1 MPTMIFPRKTT
12 WFYMIC
18 LALTWCSTAAWGD
31 ELPRHQPTPGGVAVV
46 ALPTFPKTASAF
58 YNDRRVLVTNQK
70 DNWIALI
77 GIPLSAKAGK
87 HELELRQPGRP
98 VQRIPF
104 TVTHKSY
111 EEQHLTIENK
121 RMVNPQKR
129 DLERIG
135 KERVR
140 IVKALAQWSER
151 RDVPLR
157 FDLPVDGVQS
167 SPFGLRRFF
176 NEQPRRPHSGLD
188 IAAPEGTPIRVPA
201 PGIVIDTGN
210 FYFNGNTVFVDHGQG
225 LVTMYCHMNS
235 IIVTPGKRLPNGA
248 IIGTVGETG
257 RVTGPHLHWSV
268 SLNNTRVDPSLFLSS
283 SAKLRLK
290 EY

>member
-1 MPTMIFPRKTT
+1 MPAIIFPAKTT
-12 WFYMIC
+12 SFYLIC
-18 LALTWCSTAAWGD
+18 LALTWCSTAAWSD
-31 ELPRHQPTPGGVAVV
+31 ELPRHQSTPGGVAVV
-46 ALPTFPKTASAF
+46 ALPMFPKTASAF

-70 DNWIALI
+70 NNWIALV
-77 GIPLSAKAGK
+77 GIPLVAKAGK

-121 RMVNPQKR
+121 RMVNPEER

-140 IVKALAQWSER
+140 IVKALAQWSDR
-151 RDVPLR
+151 KDVPLR

-176 NEQPRRPHSGLD
+176 NEQPRKPHSGLD
-188 IAAPEGTPIRVPA
+188 IAAPEGTPIRAPA
-201 PGIVIDTGN
+201 PGTVIDTGN

-235 IIVTPGKRLPNGA
+235 IIVQPGKKLLPGA

-268 SLNNTRVDPSLFLSS
+268 SLNNTRVDPALFLSTTAMS
-283 SAKLRLK
+283 KLK